1 MLAIARARTGGPRPF
16 PPLPLHSLLLPLTTR
31 AYLYRM
37 SAADPLVTFWATARR
52 ATLAARLVKLTL
64 SKPRRKDA
72 DLPRNL
78 YARPVALQDAHVLQV
93 THRYADREE
102 AKNYP
107 YEEGLQYLREQL
119 DTAFYNADLFTLDEQ
134 LSVMQSRK
142 GNARLREQP
151 PQHREAVVT
160 HNREKYRD
168 ISTSRPYLH
177 ALGITTADG
186 KVTATGR
193 RKYKQINK
201 FVEIVDGLVGE
212 HPLPAGAQVV
222 DMGSGSGYL
231 TFALYDHLVHTLGLD
246 VHVTGVEL
254 RAPLVEKCRQIAA
267 ANGFD
272 RLHFK
277 EGYIDSYRPERLDLL
292 IALHACDTA
301 TDDALYQ
308 GIRAGAEI
316 IIVAPCCQK
325 QVRRDMTVPT
335 PLKPLLDHGILLERQ
350 AAMLADSLRALYL
363 EREGYRTKL
372 FEFIPLEHTAKNVM
386 ITAVKGKARAGAQ
399 VEADS
404 LKETFGVGRHRLEEL
419 LAS

>member
-1 MLAIARARTGGPRPF
+1 
-16 PPLPLHSLLLPLTTR
+16 
-31 AYLYRM
+31 M
-37 SAADPLVTFWATARR
+37 SADPLVTFWEAARR

-64 SKPRRKDA
+64 SKPRRKSPA
-72 DLPRNL
+72 LPRNL
-78 YARPVALQDAHVLQV
+78 YARPVALKDEHVLQV

-107 YEEGLQYLREQL
+107 YEEGLQYLRGQL
-119 DTAFYNADLFTLDEQ
+119 DTAFYNADLFSLDEQ

-160 HNREKYRD
+160 HNRQKYRD
-168 ISTSRPYLH
+168 IPAGRPYLH
-177 ALGITTADG
+177 ALGITTTDG
-186 KVTATGR
+186 QVTAAGR

-201 FVEIVDGLVGE
+201 FVEIVDGLVSE
-212 HPLPAGAQVV
+212 HPLPPGAHVV

-231 TFALYDHLVHTLGLD
+231 TFALYDHLANTLGLD

-254 RAPLVEKCRQIAA
+254 RQPLVEKCRQIATDNA
-267 ANGFD
+267 FHQ
-272 RLHFK
+272 LHFA
-277 EGYIDSYRPERLDLL
+277 EGYIDSYHPARLDML

-308 GIRAGAEI
+308 GIRAGAAI
-316 IIVAPCCQK
+316 MIVAPCCQK
-325 QVRRDMTVPT
+325 QVRGDMTVPT

-350 AAMLADSLRALYL
+350 AAMLTDSLRALYL
-363 EREGYRTKL
+363 EREGYATKL

-386 ITAVKGKARAGAQ
+386 ITAVKAKARAGAQ
-399 VEADS
+399 VEAAT

-419 LAS
+419 LDS